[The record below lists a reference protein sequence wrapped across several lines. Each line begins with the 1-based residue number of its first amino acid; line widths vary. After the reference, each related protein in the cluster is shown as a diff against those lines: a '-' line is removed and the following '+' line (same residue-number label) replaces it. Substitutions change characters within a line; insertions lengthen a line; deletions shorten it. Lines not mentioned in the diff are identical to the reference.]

1 MRLRLSIIA
10 LCLTAIALCIIPSVY
25 AADVLSRLIGGD
37 QYSLALGRVVS
48 ISEITVKFEVE
59 TIISG
64 KTLPSVISVEIP
76 DECMGMEVPLAPGNY
91 TVLSLNKKAVL
102 YTIAWG
108 IFKVSSLDMV
118 TLEIIEGTLPLPDQ
132 RAFQWY
138 LNSEGTE
145 KDFYFVG
152 TEAYVR
158 HSDGTSTRLYPP
170 ASEASE
176 VGPSTRLEEVAD
188 NESQASPE
196 AFEGSIND
204 EQMTGEVIKTSP
216 SEESGAADWKYAII
230 VVILLLTSS
239 ATWWALRVKRSAC

>member
-10 LCLTAIALCIIPSVY
+10 LCLTAIAVCVVPSVY
-25 AADVLSRLIGGD
+25 AGDVLSRLTGGH
-37 QYSLALGRVVS
+37 QYSLALGSVTS
-48 ISEITVKFEVE
+48 ISGTTVRFEVE

-64 KTLPSVISVEIP
+64 KTFPSVISVEIP
-76 DECMGMEVPLAPGNY
+76 DECMGMEAPNLAPGNY
-91 TVLSLNKKAVL
+91 AVLSLNKEAAL

-132 RAFQWY
+132 MAFQWY

-145 KDFYFVG
+145 RDFYFVG
-152 TEAYVR
+152 TDAYVR
-158 HSDGTSTRLYPP
+158 HSDGTSTRLYP
-170 ASEASE
+170 
-176 VGPSTRLEEVAD
+176 
-188 NESQASPE
+188 SPE

-216 SEESGAADWKYAII
+216 SEESGAAEWKYAII
-230 VVILLLTSS
+230 AVILLLASS
-239 ATWWALRVKRSAC
+239 VTLWALRVKQSAC